1 MKPQPAHNRSEKT
14 GRIIILCLLFAGIG
28 LLTLAVL
35 SSIELVQLHAF
46 GQETNGH
53 VIRQEI
59 EEEEVERYEDGK
71 EYTEDIESY
80 YAVVSYTTNQGRF
93 TIRSYDSGTNAP
105 LYPTGSQVTVM
116 YPPGQPEKARI
127 QQEIS
132 GFRGIFGPLM
142 LAVFGAALVG
152 TSKLLKI
159 LNF

>member
-1 MKPQPAHNRSEKT
+1 MDPQPAHNRSEKT
-14 GRIIILCLLFAGIG
+14 GRIIILFLLFAGIG
-28 LLTLAVL
+28 LLALAVL
-35 SSIELVQLHAF
+35 SSIELVRLHAF
-46 GQETNGH
+46 GQEVNGH

-80 YAVVSYTTNQGRF
+80 YAVVSFTINEGRF

-105 LYPTGSQVTVM
+105 LYPTGSQVTVV

-127 QQEIS
+127 QGEIS

-142 LAVFGAALVG
+142 LIVFGSALIG
-152 TSKLLKI
+152 TSRLLKI